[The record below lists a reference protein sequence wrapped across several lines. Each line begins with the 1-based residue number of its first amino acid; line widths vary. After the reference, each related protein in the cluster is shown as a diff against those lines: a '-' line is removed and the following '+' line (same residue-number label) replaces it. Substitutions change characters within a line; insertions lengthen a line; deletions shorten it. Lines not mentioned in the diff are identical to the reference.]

1 MKPGRH
7 DWSDMGG
14 ALSQPRECSD
24 ETLAQPEI
32 VGEIEN
38 PVLEMGRRLWWR
50 AFDRVSGCL
59 VYFRLWL
66 FDRIHGPEPPTP
78 ADLQRE
84 TNHERLVKA
93 FTVAGETIEPT
104 K

>member
-1 MKPGRH
+1 MPDRNADGV
-7 DWSDMGG
+7 GG
-14 ALSQPRECSD
+14 ALSQRRECSA
-24 ETLAQPEI
+24 ESLRPPEI

-38 PVLEMGRRLWWR
+38 PVLEMVRRLWWR

-59 VYFRLWL
+59 VSFRLWL
-66 FDRIHGPEPPTP
+66 FDRIHRPEPPIP

-84 TNHERLVKA
+84 TNHDRLVKA
-93 FTVAGETIEPT
+93 FTVAGKTIEPT

>member
-1 MKPGRH
+1 MKSEQR
-7 DWSDMGG
+7 DWFGWAG
-14 ALSQPRECSD
+14 QPRECFAK
-24 ETLAQPEI
+24 LLKPPEI

-38 PVLEMGRRLWWR
+38 PVLEMVRRLWWR

-59 VYFRLWL
+59 VSFRLWL